1 MNNLSIAQLTQLSG
15 IKAHTI
21 RIWEQR
27 YQALSPKRTEGN
39 TRTYSDLDL
48 KRLLNIV
55 SLIDSGYK
63 VSELCTMSNI
73 SLNTLIEQLYLSS
86 TQEDPDSFVP
96 QLIAAGIEFNESSF
110 QKILSHCFLRFGV
123 AGTYKNIIYPLL
135 NRIGLMW
142 SCDQL
147 MPAQEHFMCN
157 LIRQKILTATDALP
171 SPNKDGKKWLL
182 FLKENEYHEM
192 GLLFAQYVLRQR
204 GETVY
209 YLGANIPQSTL
220 SSAIK
225 SIKPDALIVFFVHN
239 DLPENIQSYLN
250 SLRKEIKSIPF
261 YISGKEK
268 LIEQI
273 KLNKNIFWLKEIG
286 DLEKISE

>member
-27 YQALSPKRTEGN
+27 YQAFTPKRTEGN
-39 TRTYSDLDL
+39 TRSYSDLDL

-55 SLIDSGYK
+55 SLIDSGHK
-63 VSELCTMSNI
+63 VSELCSMSNS
-73 SLNTLIEQLYLSS
+73 SLNKLIEQLYINPI
-86 TQEDPDSFVP
+86 QEGPDRFVY

-123 AGTYKNIIYPLL
+123 TDTYKNIIYPLL

-147 MPAQEHFMCN
+147 LPAQEHFMCN

-171 SPNKDGKKWLL
+171 SPKENRKKWLL
-182 FLKENEYHEM
+182 FLKEDEYHEM
-192 GLLFAQYVLRQR
+192 GLLFAQYILRQR

-209 YLGANIPQSTL
+209 YLGASIPQSTL
-220 SSAIK
+220 SSAVK
-225 SIKPDALIVFFVHN
+225 SIKPDAIVVFFVHH
-239 DLPENIQSYLN
+239 DLPEYIQTYLAH
-250 SLRKEIKSIPF
+250 LRKEIKNIPF

-268 LIEQI
+268 LLAHI
-273 KLNKNIFWLKEIG
+273 KLDKKIIRLQEIE
-286 DLEKISE
+286 DLEKLLA